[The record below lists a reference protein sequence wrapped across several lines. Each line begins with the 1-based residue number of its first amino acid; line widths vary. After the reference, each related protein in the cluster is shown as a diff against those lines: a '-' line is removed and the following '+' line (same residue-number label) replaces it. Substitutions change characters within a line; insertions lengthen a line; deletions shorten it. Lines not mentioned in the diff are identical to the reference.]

1 MTTDNEKT
9 NLDGNG
15 KNNTIIWSKF
25 LIFILHVQ
33 AWRRAFHVCVCVQFP
48 IADGY
53 DERLHLS
60 EFGLEKCMHPFDV
73 HELTMSW
80 TANSLWNLMQP
91 DSQSSKFLNS
101 LMLLEIF
108 QIPGSTTMDQQQ
120 WTNNCGS
127 TTMKLN
133 KNPVISFYIMHL
145 FYFSFLNILITYYQL
160 FSRLSQLRWW
170 ARRHLE
176 TWQHNTT
183 QHTLPQTHTDIHC
196 AIGSRAAL
204 LNSRKVVG
212 RYSVTFVTYNAMQNL
227 RKSVTAGSR
236 FPVSRKKLLS
246 VEQLKFWF
254 DYCSTEII
262 SDWEVLPPLVCWKLR
277 LNSILSYS

>member
-1 MTTDNEKT
+1 MLLENFPDHLVNNRRPTTVDLQAWNTKSTTTTKDRPAINSNHWKTQQRRSATIQHHPWTTTVYLPDMTTDNEKT

-120 WTNNCGS
+120 WTSNRGPA
-127 TTMKLN
+127 T
-133 KNPVISFYIMHL
+133 V
-145 FYFSFLNILITYYQL
+145 
-160 FSRLSQLRWW
+160 
-170 ARRHLE
+170 
-176 TWQHNTT
+176 
-183 QHTLPQTHTDIHC
+183 D
-196 AIGSRAAL
+196 
-204 LNSRKVVG
+204 
-212 RYSVTFVTYNAMQNL
+212 
-227 RKSVTAGSR
+227 
-236 FPVSRKKLLS
+236 
-246 VEQLKFWF
+246 
-254 DYCSTEII
+254 
-262 SDWEVLPPLVCWKLR
+262 
-277 LNSILSYS
+277 